1 MPHSSK
7 SLIRFIVPA
16 ALLLAALL
24 SPVPAMAWQTPALP
38 TTAAAFE
45 GTLLDTTGDG
55 LAFQNQAPAKPT
67 APSKTTPPPTAPAT
81 RPPNVP
87 PAPAPAPAAP
97 QPQFNPFA
105 NQQANRPYLARM
117 SRAPDMF
124 GDSFGSLTVN
134 TQIAATAS
142 IQTTTD
148 LPIAGGS
155 RQFKNEHSRALPT
168 DRVFG
173 LYHHFD
179 DALQSSSPN
188 GAFATRSANLDRF
201 TAGVEKTFF
210 EGNASVELRMP
221 LSVPVT
227 LSSPGSNYRMESVGD
242 LVVTFK
248 GLLYAD
254 DSQAV
259 ALGLAVNTP
268 TGSDVTVNLPT
279 GSVSD
284 FTLKND
290 AVHLIPFL
298 AYQAAPTEDFFFNG
312 FLQFDTPTNS
322 NTVRVR
328 DSATTSVEDV
338 AVRTQTLMFIDTA
351 FGYWLFRDPD
361 ADFLTGLA
369 SVLEL
374 HYTTAL
380 NDADFVRDSKNIVTF
395 GAGNSRFDVLNLTVG
410 LQADLANSTLV
421 RVGYVTPLRGDDHRF
436 FDHEITVA
444 VVFRR

>member
-7 SLIRFIVPA
+7 SLIRFIVLA
-16 ALLLAALL
+16 ALLPAALL
-24 SPVPAMAWQTPALP
+24 SPVPAKAWQTPAIP

-45 GTLLDTTGDG
+45 GTLLDTADDG

-67 APSKTTPPPTAPAT
+67 VPPKTTPQPTAPTT
-81 RPPNVP
+81 RPTNVP
-87 PAPAPAPAAP
+87 PAPAPAAP

-134 TQIAATAS
+134 TQVTATAA

-242 LVVTFK
+242 FVVTFK

-268 TGSDVTVNLPT
+268 TGSDLTVNLPT
-279 GSVSD
+279 GGVSD

-338 AVRTQTLMFIDTA
+338 AVKTQTLMFVDA
-351 FGYWLFRDPD
+351 SFGYWLFRDPD

-380 NDADFVRDSKNIVTF
+380 NDADFVQDSKRIVTF
-395 GAGNSRFDVLNLTVG
+395 GAGNNRFDVINLTAG
-410 LQADLANSTLV
+410 LQANIAESTTV
-421 RVGYVTPLRGDDHRF
+421 RVGYVTPLRGGDNRF

>member
-1 MPHSSK
+1 
-7 SLIRFIVPA
+7 
-16 ALLLAALL
+16 
-24 SPVPAMAWQTPALP
+24 
-38 TTAAAFE
+38 
-45 GTLLDTTGDG
+45 
-55 LAFQNQAPAKPT
+55 
-67 APSKTTPPPTAPAT
+67 
-81 RPPNVP
+81 
-87 PAPAPAPAAP
+87 
-97 QPQFNPFA
+97 
-105 NQQANRPYLARM
+105 
-117 SRAPDMF
+117 MF

-134 TQIAATAS
+134 TQIIATAS

-227 LSSPGSNYRMESVGD
+227 LSSPGSNYHMESVGD

-268 TGSDVTVNLPT
+268 TGSDLTVNLPT
-279 GSVSD
+279 GGVSD

-380 NDADFVRDSKNIVTF
+380 NDADLVRDSKQIVTF
-395 GAGNSRFDVLNLTVG
+395 GAGNSRFDVLNLTAG
-410 LQADLANSTLV
+410 LQANIAESTIV